1 MSKYCQVTGR
11 GPAFGNNVSHAHNKN
26 RRRFDLN
33 LFKKRFWFEEEN
45 RWVNLRVSA
54 KGLRII
60 DKQGLGAVVRDLRSK
75 GVKV

>member
-11 GPAFGNNVSHAHNKN
+11 GPMFGNNVSHAHNKT

-33 LFKKRFWFEEEN
+33 IFRKKFWFDSEN
-45 RWVNLRVSA
+45 RFITLRVSA

-60 DKQGLGAVVRDLRSK
+60 DKNGLESVVRDMRAR
-75 GVKV
+75 GEKV

>member
-11 GPAFGNNVSHAHNKN
+11 GPSFGNAVSHAHNRT

-33 LFKKRFWFEEEN
+33 LQRKRFWLEDEQ
-45 RWVNLRVSA
+45 RWVTLRVST

-60 DKQGLGAVVRDLRSK
+60 DKKGIGAVVRELRAR
-75 GVKV
+75 GEKV

>member
-11 GPAFGNNVSHAHNKN
+11 GPSFGNKVSHAHNKT

-33 LFKKRFWFEEEN
+33 LFRKRFWLEDER
-45 RWVNLRVSA
+45 RWVTLRVSA

-60 DKQGLGAVVRDLRSK
+60 DKKGIEAVVRDLHLR
-75 GVKV
+75 GEKV

>member
-11 GPAFGNNVSHAHNKN
+11 GPLFGNNVSHAHNRT

-33 LFKKRFWFEEEN
+33 LQRKRFWLEDEQ
-45 RWVNLRVSA
+45 RWVTLRVSA

-60 DKQGLGAVVRDLRSK
+60 DKKGIGAVVRELRARGEK
-75 GVKV
+75 I

>member
-11 GPAFGNNVSHAHNKN
+11 GPSFGNKVSHAHNRT

-33 LFKKRFWFEEEN
+33 LQRKRFWLEEEQ
-45 RWVNLRVSA
+45 RWVTLQVSA

-60 DKQGLGAVVRDLRSK
+60 DKKGIGAVVRELRARGEK
-75 GVKV
+75 I